1 MFGIAGGVRGFAST
15 TLGDHGDTGCWCEET
30 AITTRLRVGVGVC
43 VLSTGLLIGST
54 GGAIASADTGT
65 KSDSA
70 SSSSQ
75 GADGLGTGNPA
86 SAPSEHRP
94 DSLGKA
100 VRDAVRGVTG
110 TLGSIRNQVQQRSVI
125 IRHPKVSARANG
137 PAALAPDPELVTT
150 DPDALSAL
158 PASPDPAESAP
169 IDSQP
174 SPTSSPT
181 ASAPAAASPAPQPA
195 TSTSGGTGAV
205 ATPRPPFA
213 NPFDP
218 TAVKA
223 ATAVTNV
230 ATSVGTAV
238 ASVPGLILSLPTS
251 QTPVTDV
258 ITSLQEMLTS
268 VTYSALPLT
277 QLPADLAEILAA
289 RWYAPTATV
298 GHPDRGLVSP
308 TDTLLGLLQPSQ
320 LASATAAPTSALP
333 TAESAGLSTG
343 DAIPAAT
350 SVSHRFIPTGSVVDT
365 AKTSDTGPSFLKE
378 AVTALL
384 VSVSLWALI
393 AAALPG
399 LGGLAAIGAT
409 GVRFGY
415 RQAKAGLALRT
426 TELAR
431 FAAGGPIGIVR
442 SDSLIVM
449 SPRSMR
455 DLPPEVRDA
464 RPELRILQQVA

>member
-1 MFGIAGGVRGFAST
+1 M
-15 TLGDHGDTGCWCEET
+15 
-30 AITTRLRVGVGVC
+30 
-43 VLSTGLLIGST
+43 LSTGLLIGST

-65 KSDSA
+65 DTDSQ

-75 GADGLGTGNPA
+75 GTDAPGTGNPV
-86 SAPSEHRP
+86 SAPSEQRP
-94 DSLGKA
+94 DPLGKA

-110 TLGSIRNQVQQRSVI
+110 TLGSIRNQVEQRTVI
-125 IRHPKVSARANG
+125 IRHPKTSAG
-137 PAALAPDPELVTT
+137 PSDAGALAPEPEVVTPE
-150 DPDALSAL
+150 PDAP

-169 IDSQP
+169 IDSEQ
-174 SPTSSPT
+174 SPTGQPI
-181 ASAPAAASPAPQPA
+181 ASAPAVATPAPQPA
-195 TSTSGGTGAV
+195 APTSGQTGAV
-205 ATPRPPFA
+205 TTPRPPFA
-213 NPFDP
+213 NPFEP
-218 TAVKA
+218 TATKA

-238 ASVPGLILSLPTS
+238 ASVPGLLLSLPTS

-277 QLPADLAEILAA
+277 QLPAEVAEILAA
-289 RWYAPTATV
+289 RWYAPSATV
-298 GHPDRGLVSP
+298 GRPDTGLATP
-308 TDTLLGLLQPSQ
+308 ANTLLGLLQPSQ
-320 LASATAAPTSALP
+320 LASATAVSVPTFALRT
-333 TAESAGLSTG
+333 TAEVPAPSPLDTM
-343 DAIPAAT
+343 AAT
-350 SVSHRFIPTGSVVDT
+350 GVSHRFIPSGSVVDT
-365 AKTSDTGPSFLKE
+365 AKTSDTGASFLKE

-393 AAALPG
+393 TAALPG

-409 GVRFGY
+409 GVRIGY

-431 FAAGGPIGIVR
+431 FAAGGPIGVVR

-449 SPRSMR
+449 RPHSMR
-455 DLPPEVRDA
+455 DLSPEVRDA
-464 RPELRILQQVA
+464 RPELRVLPQVA